1 MKISIRDF
9 APIKEADIALD
20 GLTVIAGDNDTGKS
34 TVGKLVYA
42 FLEAAKRQRTRSASV
57 GVHLLDVINNIF
69 GNALRSGDITISHE
83 ARSFHFE
90 TFVIKKGAVPLLVD
104 AVLDSQLASQ
114 IPRDALFIETPLIWQ
129 WFDTFQA
136 IAAESMRERTFQE
149 DTPFSVPFS
158 YFEVYYRLNGS
169 QRHNS
174 TAAVAQIEQLTQIKN
189 TVNGKIVFENNSPR
203 FQRGSESFPMPS
215 VATGIQAFGFI
226 QRILELGLAQ
236 PGFLLILDEPEVHMH
251 PKWQLEY
258 AKLLVSMVDELGMT
272 VLMTT
277 HSPVFVEAMEFVGKK
292 ALGEKCHF
300 YLSERTADGPVVMRD
315 VSDDLEPVYEKLAHP
330 LMQLSLF
337 QGDA

>member
-9 APIKEADIALD
+9 APIREADIALD

-42 FLEAAKRQRTRSASV
+42 FLEAAKRQRQGERSLSYEFP
-57 GVHLLDVINNIF
+57 NSYW
-69 GNALRSGDITISHE
+69 NALGLDCRPG
-83 ARSFHFE
+83 HFN
-90 TFVIKKGAVPLLVD
+90 
-104 AVLDSQLASQ
+104 VLDEHGIQLFKVEFLKDSTGARNAFLMNGPAPQSTLKFK
-114 IPRDALFIETPLIWQ
+114 DVLFLETPLIWQ
-129 WFDTFQA
+129 LFDTFQG
-136 IAAESMRERTFQE
+136 IASETAKAQARNEQYPIKFPYT
-149 DTPFSVPFS
+149 
-158 YFEVYYRLNGS
+158 YFDAYSRLNGS
-169 QRHNS
+169 VKPLEGDAKGLLLS
-174 TAAVAQIEQLTQIKN
+174 IEK
-189 TVNGKIVFENNSPR
+189 TVNGKIVFENSSPR
-203 FQRGSESFPMPS
+203 FQRGDVSIPMPS

-226 QRILELGLAQ
+226 QRILELGLAR

-258 AKLLVSMVDELGMT
+258 AKLLVSMVDELGLN

-292 ALGEKCHF
+292 KLGEKCHF

-315 VSDDLEPVYEKLAHP
+315 VTDDPEPIYKQLALP
-330 LMQLSLF
+330 LMQLSLH